1 MKVPSKRTWKN
12 SAQIL
17 ASSLLL
23 TIALASGPARA
34 KDPVKEVRLYAIECG
49 RIEVKDMGAFADTG
63 EYDGQSGTL
72 AVSCYLIRHPKG
84 TLLWDAGLSDK
95 LAENKAGVD
104 AGGFKLTVV
113 RPLVDQLKS
122 IELTPADV
130 TYLGVSHFHF
140 DHIGN
145 ANAFAAST
153 WIVNKAELA
162 WAESTPTPFAVDP
175 STFSAIKTVKK
186 QVIDGD
192 FDVFGDGSVRILKAP
207 GHTPGHGVLAVKL
220 KKSGVVILSGDLYH
234 THENRTFKR
243 VPGFNYER
251 ADTLASI
258 DRVEKIVKNTKARF
272 IVEHDAKDFAS
283 LPKFPAYLE

>member
-1 MKVPSKRTWKN
+1 MSHHYSGPDWGFPHGDARLDLTDLYAFPKEWHHLPAYGWTAAGRVPAVAACSRLERSMTWKN
-12 SAQIL
+12 SAQFL

-49 RIEVKDMGAFADTG
+49 RMEVKDMGAFADTG

-130 TYLGVSHFHF
+130 T
-140 DHIGN
+140 
-145 ANAFAAST
+145 
-153 WIVNKAELA
+153 
-162 WAESTPTPFAVDP
+162 
-175 STFSAIKTVKK
+175 
-186 QVIDGD
+186 
-192 FDVFGDGSVRILKAP
+192 
-207 GHTPGHGVLAVKL
+207 
-220 KKSGVVILSGDLYH
+220 
-234 THENRTFKR
+234 
-243 VPGFNYER
+243 
-251 ADTLASI
+251 
-258 DRVEKIVKNTKARF
+258 
-272 IVEHDAKDFAS
+272 
-283 LPKFPAYLE
+283 

>member
-1 MKVPSKRTWKN
+1 MTWKRR
-12 SAQIL
+12 L
-17 ASSLLL
+17 LVFASSLLL
-23 TIALASGPARA
+23 AVAPGAARA
-34 KDPVKEVRLYAIECG
+34 ESPVSTVRLYAIECG
-49 RIEVKDMGAFADTG
+49 HMDVLDMGVFADTG
-63 EYDGQSGTL
+63 EYDGKSGPL
-72 AVSCYLIRHPKG
+72 AVTCYLIRHPMG
-84 TLLWDAGLSDK
+84 TLLWDTGLSDK
-95 LAENKAGVD
+95 LAENKDGGGV
-104 AGGFKLTVV
+104 GPFKLNVKT
-113 RPLVDQLKS
+113 PLTDQLKT
-122 IELTPADV
+122 IGVTPADV

-175 STFSAIKTVKK
+175 STFSAIKTVKT

-234 THENRTFKR
+234 THENRTFKP